1 MNIQIIIY
9 AAVLFFISEMLLFI
23 SKRSKN
29 KTLKTGNDKMSLLF
43 IWLSI
48 TFNMTFGFFLA
59 NYQPWDSSNKTIAY
73 IALILFC
80 FGIILRW
87 FSILQLKKEFT
98 VDVAIH
104 KDHQLKT
111 DGLYKYIRHPSYSG
125 LLIICLGLSLG
136 MNSLLSVLA
145 ALPVVIAV
153 LYRIK
158 VEEAILI
165 EEFGEVYQDYMKNTG
180 KLVPKLF

>member
-23 SKRSKN
+23 SKRSTN

-43 IWLSI
+43 IWVSI
-48 TFNMTFGFFLA
+48 TFNMTFGFFSA
-59 NYQPWDSSNKTIAY
+59 NYLPWNSTNKTIAY
-73 IALILFC
+73 FGLILFC
-80 FGIILRW
+80 FGIIIRW
-87 FSILQLKKEFT
+87 VSILQLKKEFT

-111 DGLYKYIRHPSYSG
+111 DGLYRYIRHPSYSG
-125 LLIICLGLSLG
+125 LLIICLGLSIA
-136 MNSLLSVLA
+136 MNSLLSVIVVLS
-145 ALPVVIAV
+145 VVIAI
-153 LYRIK
+153 LYRIN

-165 EEFGEVYQDYMKNTG
+165 KEFGKVYKDYMKNTG
-180 KLVPKLF
+180 KLAPKLF